1 MFKTPSFVQRVLSK
15 SSNIV
20 LKTVQL
26 PLRMHA
32 PNNFYGSLYVLSSD
46 RKTMIYRSRP
56 GYVAESELAIIEG
69 DIYSS
74 KTENENACRHTM

>member
-15 SSNIV
+15 SSIIV

-32 PNNFYGSLYVLSSD
+32 PNSFYGSLYILSTD
-46 RKTMIYRSRP
+46 RKTMIYRARQ
-56 GYVAESELAIIEG
+56 GYIAESELAIIEG
-69 DIYSS
+69 DIYST
-74 KTENENACRHTM
+74 KTETQNARRRIM